1 MMHCVLLLSVLL
13 QATPPSRK
21 EAPPPELVDVG
32 VDQKLGAVVPR
43 DLPFTDSK
51 GKAHRIG
58 DYFDGEHP
66 VLLTLNYS
74 NCPQLCSL
82 QLNALLESLQKMT
95 WTPGKEFRVLTVSI
109 DPKETPDVAASTKSV
124 YTEQFDRPG
133 VDEGWTFLVGSQR
146 SIRTLTDTVGFH
158 YRFLPER
165 NEYAHKAVLIFLD
178 PDGKVVRYLG
188 GLAYDP
194 RDLKFALI
202 EAGQGKVGS
211 FVDQVFFSC
220 FRYDPAKG
228 GYVPVAWKVMR
239 LGGLVVLLAVGGML
253 IFFWRM
259 ERRRA
264 AKRASGAL
272 C

>member
-1 MMHCVLLLSVLL
+1 MISATVALSVLA
-13 QATPPSRK
+13 QVAPQSRK

-32 VDQKLGAVVPR
+32 VEQKLGAVVPK
-43 DLPFTDSK
+43 DLPFTESN
-51 GKAHRIG
+51 GKACRIG
-58 DYFDGEHP
+58 DFFDGERP

-82 QLNALLESLQKMT
+82 QLNALLETLQKMS
-95 WTPGKEFRVLTVSI
+95 WKPGKQFRVLTVSI
-109 DPKETPDVAASTKSV
+109 DPKETPAVAASTKSV
-124 YTEQFDRPG
+124 YIEQLNGAEVER
-133 VDEGWTFLVGSQR
+133 GWAFLVGPER
-146 SIRTLTDTVGFH
+146 SIRVLTDTVGFR
-158 YRFLPER
+158 YRYFPER

-178 PDGKVVRYLG
+178 PNGKVVRYLG

-202 EAGQGKVGS
+202 EAGEGKVGS

-253 IFFWRM
+253 FFFWRM

-264 AKRASGAL
+264 AKRASSAL